1 MRALERTYLER
12 RCVHACTQLCTG
24 GYTIVYTR
32 VYFCLLGSSCT
43 LDKYMPRVQVF
54 LSSVLGSRLVALRT
68 LVFSRLSPEIYST
81 MLIREGI
88 LPLFT
93 FACGVFFP

>member
-54 LSSVLGSRLVALRT
+54 LSSVLGSRLPCPWSLVMLRVS
-68 LVFSRLSPEIYST
+68 LEL
-81 MLIREGI
+81 
-88 LPLFT
+88 
-93 FACGVFFP
+93 C